1 MTYFP
6 FGLLPCRLRSHALH
20 TPETNFHF
28 CPEDR
33 NDRND
38 NEEKNEEKTEMTEMK
53 IGKKEIS
60 FRCARVNTFIVCRP
74 YRNVF
79 FSFRAK

>member
-1 MTYFP
+1 MKI
-6 FGLLPCRLRSHALH
+6 RALH

-33 NDRND
+33 NFFP
-38 NEEKNEEKTEMTEMK
+38 EISVLKTEMK

-60 FRCARVNTFIVCRP
+60 FRCARVNTSIVCRP